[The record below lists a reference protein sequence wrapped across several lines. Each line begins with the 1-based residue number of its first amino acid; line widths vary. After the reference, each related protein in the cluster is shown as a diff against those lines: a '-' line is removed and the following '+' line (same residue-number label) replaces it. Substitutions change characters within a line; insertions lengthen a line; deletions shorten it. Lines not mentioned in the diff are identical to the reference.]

1 MKKMQGSN
9 TPTQLQRKSIAMNI
23 TKQLSGLSTR
33 LNELLEDMDR
43 IMDYIDNDELYNQID
58 NNVKSQLENAQTHLD
73 IAIDD
78 INDGM
83 YENPPADEEDL
94 EEWD

>member
-1 MKKMQGSN
+1 
-9 TPTQLQRKSIAMNI
+9 MNI
-23 TKQLSGLSTR
+23 TKQLSGLSAR
-33 LNELLEDMDR
+33 LNELTEDLDR
-43 IMDYIDNDELYNQID
+43 IMDYIDNNELYNEID

-83 YENPPADEEDL
+83 YENPPVDEEDL

>member
-1 MKKMQGSN
+1 
-9 TPTQLQRKSIAMNI
+9 MNI
-23 TKQLSGLSTR
+23 TKQLSGLSAR
-33 LNELLEDMDR
+33 LNELTEDLDR
-43 IMDYIDNDELYNQID
+43 IMDYIDNDELYNEID
-58 NNVKSQLENAQTHLD
+58 NNVKSQLENTQTHLD

>member
-1 MKKMQGSN
+1 
-9 TPTQLQRKSIAMNI
+9 MNI
-23 TKQLSGLSTR
+23 TKQLSGLSAR
-33 LNELLEDMDR
+33 LNELTEDLDR
-43 IMDYIDNDELYNQID
+43 IMDYIDNNELYNEID

-78 INDGM
+78 LNDGM
-83 YENPPADEEDL
+83 YENPPIDEEEI

>member
-1 MKKMQGSN
+1 
-9 TPTQLQRKSIAMNI
+9 MNI
-23 TKQLSGLSTR
+23 TKQLGGISAR
-33 LNELLEDMDR
+33 LNELLEDLDR
-43 IMDYIDNDELYNQID
+43 IMDYIDNNELYNEID

-83 YENPPADEEDL
+83 YEDAPVDEEDL
-94 EEWD
+94 DWD

>member
-1 MKKMQGSN
+1 
-9 TPTQLQRKSIAMNI
+9 MNI
-23 TKQLSGLSTR
+23 TKQLSGISTR
-33 LNELLEDMDR
+33 MNELLEDIDR
-43 IMDYIDNDELYNQID
+43 IMDYIENNELYNEID

-83 YENPPADEEDL
+83 YEDAPVDEEDL
-94 EEWD
+94 DWD

>member
-1 MKKMQGSN
+1 
-9 TPTQLQRKSIAMNI
+9 MNI
-23 TKQLSGLSTR
+23 TKQLGGISTR
-33 LNELLEDMDR
+33 MNELLEDIDR
-43 IMDYIDNDELYNQID
+43 IMDYIDNNELYNEID

-83 YENPPADEEDL
+83 YENPPVDEEDL
-94 EEWD
+94 DWD

>member
-1 MKKMQGSN
+1 
-9 TPTQLQRKSIAMNI
+9 MNI
-23 TKQLSGLSTR
+23 TKQLGGISTR
-33 LNELLEDMDR
+33 MNELLEDIDR
-43 IMDYIDNDELYNQID
+43 IMDYIDNNELYNEID

-83 YENPPADEEDL
+83 YENPPVDDEELD
-94 EEWD
+94 WD

>member
-1 MKKMQGSN
+1 
-9 TPTQLQRKSIAMNI
+9 MNI
-23 TKQLSGLSTR
+23 TKQLGGISTR
-33 LNELLEDMDR
+33 MNELLEDIDR
-43 IMDYIDNDELYNQID
+43 IMDYIDNNELYNEID

-83 YENPPADEEDL
+83 YEDATVDEDVL
-94 EEWD
+94 DWD

>member
-1 MKKMQGSN
+1 MN
-9 TPTQLQRKSIAMNI
+9 T
-23 TKQLSGLSTR
+23 TKQLSGISTR
-33 LNELLEDMDR
+33 LTELVEDLDR
-43 IMDYIDNDELYNQID
+43 ILDYTENTELYNEID
-58 NNVKSQLENAQTHLD
+58 NNIKFQLENALTHLE

-83 YENPPADEEDL
+83 YEDAPADEEEI

>member
-1 MKKMQGSN
+1 
-9 TPTQLQRKSIAMNI
+9 MNI
-23 TKQLSGLSTR
+23 TKQLSGLSAR
-33 LNELLEDMDR
+33 LNELTEDLDR
-43 IMDYIDNDELYNQID
+43 ILDYIDNNELYNEID
-58 NNVKSQLENAQTHLD
+58 NNVKSQLENAQTHLE

-83 YENPPADEEDL
+83 YENPPADEEEI

>member
-1 MKKMQGSN
+1 
-9 TPTQLQRKSIAMNI
+9 MNI
-23 TKQLSGLSTR
+23 TKQLGGISTR
-33 LNELLEDMDR
+33 MNELLEDIDR
-43 IMDYIDNDELYNQID
+43 IMDYIENNELYNEID

-83 YENPPADEEDL
+83 YEDAPVDEEDL

>member
-1 MKKMQGSN
+1 
-9 TPTQLQRKSIAMNI
+9 MNI
-23 TKQLSGLSTR
+23 TKQLSGISTR

-43 IMDYIDNDELYNQID
+43 IMDYIDNNELYNEID
-58 NNVKSQLENAQTHLD
+58 NNVKSQLENAVTHLD

-83 YENPPADEEDL
+83 YENPPVDEEDL
-94 EEWD
+94 DWD

>member
-1 MKKMQGSN
+1 MN
-9 TPTQLQRKSIAMNI
+9 T
-23 TKQLSGLSTR
+23 TKQLAKLSSQLTD
-33 LNELLEDMDR
+33 LIEDMER
-43 IMDYIDNDELYNQID
+43 VMDYIDNDELYNEID
-58 NNVKSQLENAQTHLD
+58 NNIKSQLENAQTHLD

-83 YENPPADEEDL
+83 YENPPVDEEDL

>member
-1 MKKMQGSN
+1 
-9 TPTQLQRKSIAMNI
+9 MNI
-23 TKQLSGLSTR
+23 TKQLGGISTR
-33 LNELLEDMDR
+33 MNELLEDIDR
-43 IMDYIDNDELYNQID
+43 IMDYIDNDELYNEID

-83 YENPPADEEDL
+83 YENPPVDEEDL
-94 EEWD
+94 DWD

>member
-1 MKKMQGSN
+1 MN
-9 TPTQLQRKSIAMNI
+9 TI
-23 TKQLSGLSTR
+23 KQLNGISSR
-33 LNELLEDMDR
+33 LTELTEDLER
-43 IMDYIDNDELYNQID
+43 IMDYIDNTELYNEID
-58 NNVKSQLENAQTHLD
+58 NNIKYQLENALTHLD

-83 YENPPADEEDL
+83 YENPPIDEEEI

>member
-1 MKKMQGSN
+1 MN
-9 TPTQLQRKSIAMNI
+9 TA
-23 TKQLSGLSTR
+23 KQLSKLSAQLTD
-33 LNELLEDMDR
+33 LIEDMER
-43 IMDYIDNDELYNQID
+43 VMDYIDNSELYNEID
-58 NNVKSQLENAQTHLD
+58 NNIKSQLENAQTHLD

-83 YENPPADEEDL
+83 YENPPVDEEDF

>member
-1 MKKMQGSN
+1 
-9 TPTQLQRKSIAMNI
+9 MNI
-23 TKQLSGLSTR
+23 TKQLGGISTR
-33 LNELLEDMDR
+33 MNELLEDIDR
-43 IMDYIDNDELYNQID
+43 IMDYIDNNELYNEID

-78 INDGM
+78 ISDGM
-83 YENPPADEEDL
+83 YENPPVDEEDL

>member
-1 MKKMQGSN
+1 
-9 TPTQLQRKSIAMNI
+9 MNI
-23 TKQLSGLSTR
+23 TKQLSGISTR
-33 LNELLEDMDR
+33 MNELLEDIDR
-43 IMDYIDNDELYNQID
+43 IMDYIDNNELYNEID

-83 YENPPADEEDL
+83 YEDAPVDEEDL